1 MTAVRDSA
9 RRPHNPGAR
18 AMSAG
23 AAGIVV
29 GVLVAGCTSGH
40 PKAGAIT
47 SSAPAVSAPA
57 SGSQTPEAA
66 SSTTAPSNTTAPSS
80 PASSS
85 PAVTASPPTV
95 MPAVTPSIPAV
106 TPRATPSPTKNPTP
120 THPARTATATAPAP
134 PAPAVPAVFQASAT
148 AVTAAELAK
157 SWHAGCPVGP
167 AQLRTLSL
175 TYWGFDAQ
183 PHQGALVVS
192 AAVVPAVTQVFRTL
206 FAEHFPIRTM
216 IPISAFGA
224 SDPASTAADNTA
236 SFNCR
241 YAVANGPP
249 QWSAHAYGEAIDI
262 NTVENPYVFN
272 GQVLPPNATAYRVR
286 SPYRPGMAVPG
297 GQLVGAF
304 AAVGWQWG
312 GRWSTPDYQHFS
324 STGG

>member
-1 MTAVRDSA
+1 MTAVQDSA

-18 AMSAG
+18 AMRAG

-40 PKAGAIT
+40 PKAAAIT
-47 SSAPAVSAPA
+47 SSAAAVSAPA
-57 SGSQTPEAA
+57 SGGQTPETASSTVAPSTTTAA
-66 SSTTAPSNTTAPSS
+66 SSTAAPSS
-80 PASSS
+80 TTASSS
-85 PAVTASPPTV
+85 PTAS
-95 MPAVTPSIPAV
+95 SPAV
-106 TPRATPSPTKNPTP
+106 TPRATPSPTKNPAP

-134 PAPAVPAVFQASAT
+134 PAPVVPAVFQASAA